1 MERGSRGGERGYR
14 GGEFDVALQIMGIRS
29 QDLTRVVGVMLEEDI
44 GK

>member
-14 GGEFDVALQIMGIRS
+14 GGKFDVGLQIMGIRS
-29 QDLTRVVGVMLEEDI
+29 QDLTRTVGVMLEEDI